1 MDANKRLVKA
11 KVEKEVKEMLMP
23 VRVAVMVL
31 NADGSGDGDILIHAM
46 LDELQTMKYKK
57 SHNATSGQQAEE
69 NSKCGQTGVDMDF
82 GAAIRAVKKG
92 HRIAR
97 KGWNGKS
104 QYVEL
109 ATRVSYIDTNGSL
122 VNVDHAAAGNAA
134 LAFVGTS
141 GVQLGWLASQADML
155 AEDWYIV
162 EPAKEEAE

>member
-1 MDANKRLVKA
+1 MANKEFIKRDVQKQ
-11 KVEKEVKEMLMP
+11 VHEMLMP
-23 VRVAVMVL
+23 IQMAAVFL
-31 NADGSGDGDILIHAM
+31 NADGSGDGNIIIDAM
-46 LDELQTMKYKK
+46 LEELQKMKRAGCERPAADASK
-57 SHNATSGQQAEE
+57 AECKE
-69 NSKCGQTGVDMDF
+69 PEKCVAYVDF

-104 QYVEL
+104 QYIEL
-109 ATRVSYIDTNGSL
+109 ATRVSYIAADGSL

-155 AEDWYIV
+155 AEDWYIL
-162 EPAKEEAE
+162 EDAK